1 MNRSLAITLAAVLS
15 VSPLVSS
22 AADLTPDEQEF
33 INQHTSDLV
42 KFETQRLDDEV
53 MQEVFSAPFYSVK
66 ITLGGEDSGGMTTLI
81 VARVGDKLVNVTKP
95 GTDAELPDFVQMLK
109 PELRLRSTG
118 DATMV
123 QKALDTIF
131 PPFMESE
138 RKLITFKHTGTTW
151 IFVRGEFFESKS
163 GYVFETD
170 ADGAIQSVK
179 YMLRLP

>member
-1 MNRSLAITLAAVLS
+1 MNRSLALTLSAALS
-15 VSPLVSS
+15 AFPLLSS
-22 AADLTPDEQEF
+22 AADLTPEEQEF
-33 INQHTSDLV
+33 ITQHTSDLV
-42 KFETQRLDDEV
+42 KFETQRLDDDV
-53 MQEVFSAPFYSVK
+53 MQEVFAAPFYSMKLV
-66 ITLGGEDSGGMTTLI
+66 IGEGDGSSMTTLI

-95 GTDAELPDFVQMLK
+95 GTDADLPDFAKMLK
-109 PELRLRSTG
+109 PELRLRTTA

-138 RKLITFKHTGTTW
+138 RKLLTFKHAGTQW